1 ADRRRRERRER
12 GVRKKG
18 EEGTTSEVGGHAEQ
32 LQLDDGA
39 TSPGVECLTTPRRPD
54 RVPLPELNHGP
65 SANPRR
71 GESGNHRHLHCPRWM
86 TRMRREDR
94 PADDGSRAP
103 LRIARRP
110 KGERVEGDQLER
122 STDEQA
128 A

>member
-1 ADRRRRERRER
+1 
-12 GVRKKG
+12 
-18 EEGTTSEVGGHAEQ
+18 
-32 LQLDDGA
+32 
-39 TSPGVECLTTPRRPD
+39 
-54 RVPLPELNHGP
+54 
-65 SANPRR
+65 
-71 GESGNHRHLHCPRWM
+71 M

-128 A
+128 ADGVTEQRPGEFCQGMSNAAMPRQRSLP